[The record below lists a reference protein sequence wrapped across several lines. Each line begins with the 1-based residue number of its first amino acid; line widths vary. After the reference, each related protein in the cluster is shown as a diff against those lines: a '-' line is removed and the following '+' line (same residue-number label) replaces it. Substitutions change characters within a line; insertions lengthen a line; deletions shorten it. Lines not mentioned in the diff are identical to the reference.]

1 MKFLLIFVVFYS
13 HRSIPGLTERFE
25 LFICYK
31 ETCNAYTEL
40 NDPIVQREMF
50 ELQAKV
56 KILFLIIYKNKIQNR
71 IEMQEMM
78 KLN

>member
-1 MKFLLIFVVFYS
+1 MSIKYFKKTFSFIHS

-40 NDPIVQREMF
+40 NDPLVQREMF

-56 KILFLIIYKNKIQNR
+56 KQNLLR
-71 IEMQEMM
+71 
-78 KLN
+78 

>member
-1 MKFLLIFVVFYS
+1 MFLFSFYS

-25 LFICYK
+25 LFVCYK

-56 KILFLIIYKNKIQNR
+56 KFFVFGLFIKQNF
-71 IEMQEMM
+71 
-78 KLN
+78 K